1 MSRVP
6 TSGEPGVLESYATFL
21 AKEGENVDISCSIKR
36 GVALSAALSI
46 IVLTG
51 VMGACS
57 APLDS
62 RSPSG
67 AGGAHSGSSSSNSST
82 GGSSEPVLDLD
93 GGGCAT
99 GPMCSNDLASV
110 VDCKGQI
117 LTACSAE
124 EGCANGK
131 CVPDPCKAA
140 ETSRSSY
147 GCDYWA
153 LKTALRQQ
161 ADGACFAAF
170 VTNTWSRPVHIKVE
184 REGQALP
191 DGFIYVPI
199 SQGMTVDYAPY
210 DPVGGL
216 PVGQVAIL
224 FLARS
229 PFGGS
234 VVDCPRPAA
243 IGNEVGV
250 SGTGLGEAF
259 HITTDYPVVSYQ
271 IVPFGGAQSY
281 VTSATL
287 LLPTSAWDT
296 NYVAVNAYTSAGSDY
311 EGGDPSLNIV
321 AHEDG
326 TTVTILPARDIK
338 GSADVAPATAG
349 APTTYKLDKGQ
360 YLQITQPEELTGSP
374 IQSDKPV
381 AVFGGSACMAVPTGK
396 LDCDSAQQQIAPV
409 RALGSTY
416 AAVRYKD
423 RVPGMPESPPYR
435 LVGAVDGTELTWI
448 PTTPP
453 GMPKT
458 VGLGQVIEFTPDGD
472 FVVQSQDAE
481 HPFYL
486 GGYMTGGDAYNGV
499 GDPEWVNIIPPAQY
513 LDHYV
518 FFTDPTYPET
528 SLVVIRAP
536 SRIDGSF
543 ADVELACAGK
553 LGGWQKLGEYEYTR
567 VDLVTGDFEGVGG
580 CTNGRQEMASA
591 LPFGVTVWGW
601 GTTQQTKLVSYAYP
615 AGAGFQ
621 PINEVVVPVVPK

>member
-1 MSRVP
+1 M
-6 TSGEPGVLESYATFL
+6 
-21 AKEGENVDISCSIKR
+21 DIACSIRR
-36 GVALSAALSI
+36 GVALTAALSV
-46 IVLTG
+46 IVPTG

-57 APLDS
+57 GTDEPHFV
-62 RSPSG
+62 SG
-67 AGGAHSGSSSSNSST
+67 AGGAHSDSST
-82 GGSSEPVLDLD
+82 GDSPEPELDLD
-93 GGGCAT
+93 LDLDAGGCNPSPT
-99 GPMCSNDLASV
+99 CSNDLTSV
-110 VDCKGQI
+110 VDCKGQV
-117 LTACSAE
+117 LSKCSAE

-131 CVPDPCKAA
+131 CIPDPCAAA
-140 ETSRSSY
+140 EASRSSY

-153 LKTALRQQ
+153 LKTALRPQ

-170 VTNTWSRPVHIKVE
+170 VTNTWSRPVHIQVE
-184 REGQALP
+184 RGGQALP
-191 DGFIYVPI
+191 DGFIYVPVM
-199 SQGMTVDYAPY
+199 QGMALDYAPY

-243 IGNEVGV
+243 IGKEVGV

-271 IVPFGGAQSY
+271 IVPYGGAQSY

-296 NYVAVNAYTSAGSDY
+296 NYVAVNAYTSAGADY
-311 EGGDPSLNIV
+311 EGGDPSLNIL

-326 TTVTILPARDIK
+326 TTVNILPARDIV
-338 GSADVAPATAG
+338 GSVDVAPAVAG
-349 APTTYKLDKGQ
+349 AATTYKLDKGQ
-360 YLQITQPEELTGSP
+360 YLQITQPGELTGSP
-374 IQSDKPV
+374 IQSDKPI

-409 RALGSTY
+409 RALGSSY

-423 RVPGMPESPPYR
+423 RIPGTSESPPYR
-435 LVGAVDGTELTWI
+435 LVGAVDGTELSWI
-448 PTTPP
+448 PAPPP
-453 GMPKT
+453 GVPKT
-458 VGLGQVIEFTPDGD
+458 IGLGQVIDFTPGGE
-472 FVVQSQDAE
+472 FVVKSQDAD

-486 GGYMTGGDAYNGV
+486 GGYMTGGDAFNGV

-528 SLVVIRAP
+528 SLVVTRAP
-536 SRIDGSF
+536 SRVDGSF
-543 ADVELACAGK
+543 ADVELGCAGK
-553 LGGWQKLGEYEYTR
+553 LHGWKKLGDYEYTR
-567 VDLVTGDFEGVGG
+567 VDLVTGDFQGVGS
-580 CTNGRQEMASA
+580 CANGRQEMASA

-621 PINEVVVPVVPK
+621 PINEVLVPAIPK